1 MPTQSR
7 VPGARRHTLTEY
19 QRHLEL
25 YGSECLLET
34 AAGDLTDS
42 ELGQLKALI
51 DSTERISRRHGDR
64 WVHRGQEVRV
74 CEQCGKDLPKSA
86 GPQMKYHLHCRGR
99 LKKRRQRARTHGVSP
114 V

>member
-1 MPTQSR
+1 MST
-7 VPGARRHTLTEY
+7 VVGARRHTLAEY

-34 AAGDLTDS
+34 ARQDLDDR

-64 WVHRGQEVRV
+64 WIHRGQDFRV
-74 CEQCGKDLPKSA
+74 KAAFCRFGQRLETTRENNLT
-86 GPQMKYHLHCRGR
+86 GP
-99 LKKRRQRARTHGVSP
+99 
-114 V
+114 